1 VETLY
6 SQDQIC
12 VPMVPKPTP
21 TAACAAQPS
30 GKNSGFGVF
39 LVLATLLTFSLS
51 VRKAHAMK
59 S

>member
-1 VETLY
+1 
-6 SQDQIC
+6 
-12 VPMVPKPTP
+12 MVPKPTP